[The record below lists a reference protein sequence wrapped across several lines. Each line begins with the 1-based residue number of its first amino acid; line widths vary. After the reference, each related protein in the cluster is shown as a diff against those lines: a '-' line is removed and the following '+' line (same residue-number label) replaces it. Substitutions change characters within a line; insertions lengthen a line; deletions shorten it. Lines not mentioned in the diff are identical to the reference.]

1 MTFNLITLLFAS
13 AVMAAKT
20 GDSGALSSLDAGLGG
35 TVEVV
40 SNTELKI
47 SDYELK
53 DASAPALYWWG
64 SKTED
69 LSSGFRI
76 NKERISDTSSKTDIT
91 VKLDAGYTAKD
102 FSYVGLWCEKFDAN
116 FGQAMLSSDGG
127 SSDSTDEKD
136 TKDDDKKDGMKKDEM
151 NGGSRCPTGQPAM
164 VAGILSLLALSAYFA

>member
-1 MTFNLITLLFAS
+1 MAFKLAALLFAS
-13 AVMAAKT
+13 AAMAAKM

-40 SNTELKI
+40 SDTELKI
-47 SDYELK
+47 TDYELK

-76 NKERISDTSSKTDIT
+76 NKERIGDTSSKMDIM
-91 VKLDAGYTAKD
+91 VKLDAGHTAKD

-116 FGQAMLSSDGG
+116 FGQAKLTSDGG
-127 SSDSTDEKD
+127 SMNSTDEMD
-136 TKDDDKKDGMKKDEM
+136 TKKDDMKKDEM
-151 NGGSRCPTGQPAM
+151 NGASGYPTGQPAM
-164 VAGILSLLALSAYFA
+164 VVAILSLLAFSAYFA

>member
-1 MTFNLITLLFAS
+1 MAFKLAALLFAS
-13 AVMAAKT
+13 AAMAAKT

-47 SDYELK
+47 TDYELK

-76 NKERISDTSSKTDIT
+76 NKERISDTSSKTDIM
-91 VKLDAGYTAKD
+91 VKLDAGYTAAD

-116 FGQAMLSSDGG
+116 FGQAKLTSDGG
-127 SSDSTDEKD
+127 STKSTDEMDKK
-136 TKDDDKKDGMKKDEM
+136 KDDTKKDET
-151 NGGSRCPTGQPAM
+151 NGASGFPTGQPAM
-164 VAGILSLLALSAYFA
+164 VVAILSLVAFSAYFA

>member
-1 MTFNLITLLFAS
+1 MAFKLASLLFAS
-13 AVMAAKT
+13 AAMAAKM

-47 SDYELK
+47 TDYQLK

-64 SKTED
+64 SKTDD

-76 NKERISDTSSKTDIT
+76 NKERISDTSSKMDIM

-116 FGQAMLSSDGG
+116 FGQAKLTSDGG
-127 SSDSTDEKD
+127 SMNSTDEM
-136 TKDDDKKDGMKKDEM
+136 DKKEDDMKKDEM
-151 NGGSRCPTGQPAM
+151 NGVSGCPTGQPAM
-164 VAGILSLLALSAYFA
+164 VVAILSLLAFSAYFA

>member
-1 MTFNLITLLFAS
+1 MTFNLVTLLFAVG
-13 AVMAAKT
+13 VMAAKM
-20 GDSGALSSLDAGLGG
+20 GDSGTLSSLDAGLGG
-35 TVEVV
+35 TVEVA

-47 SDYELK
+47 TDYELK

-76 NKERISDTSSKTDIT
+76 NKERISDTSSKMDIM

-102 FSYVGLWCEKFDAN
+102 FSYVGLWCEKFNAN
-116 FGQAMLSSDGG
+116 FGQAKLTSDGG
-127 SSDSTDEKD
+127 SMNSTDGMEKGGD
-136 TKDDDKKDGMKKDEM
+136 MKKDEM

-164 VAGILSLLALSAYFA
+164 VVGILSLLAFSAYFA

>member
-1 MTFNLITLLFAS
+1 MAFKLAALLFAS
-13 AVMAAKT
+13 AAMAAKM

-47 SDYELK
+47 TDYELK

-76 NKERISDTSSKTDIT
+76 NKERISDTSSKMDIM

-116 FGQAMLSSDGG
+116 FGQAKLTSDDD
-127 SSDSTDEKD
+127 SMNSTDEMA
-136 TKDDDKKDGMKKDEM
+136 KKEDGMKKDEM
-151 NGGSRCPTGQPAM
+151 NGVSGCPTGQPAM
-164 VAGILSLLALSAYFA
+164 VVAILSLLAFSAYFA

>member
-1 MTFNLITLLFAS
+1 MAFKLAALLFAS
-13 AVMAAKT
+13 AAMAAKM

-47 SDYELK
+47 TDYELK

-76 NKERISDTSSKTDIT
+76 NKERISDTSSKMDIM
-91 VKLDAGYTAKD
+91 VKLDAGHTAKD
-102 FSYVGLWCEKFDAN
+102 FSYIGLWCEKFAAN
-116 FGQAMLSSDGG
+116 FGQAKLTSNGG
-127 SSDSTDEKD
+127 SMNSTDEMD
-136 TKDDDKKDGMKKDEM
+136 TKKDDMKKDEM
-151 NGGSRCPTGQPAM
+151 NGASACPTGQPAM
-164 VAGILSLLALSAYFA
+164 VVAILSLLAFSAYFA

>member
-1 MTFNLITLLFAS
+1 MALKLAALLFAS
-13 AVMAAKT
+13 AAMAAKM

-47 SDYELK
+47 TDYELK

-64 SKTED
+64 SKTKD

-76 NKERISDTSSKTDIT
+76 NKERISDTSSKTDIM
-91 VKLDAGYTAKD
+91 VELDAGYTAKD

-116 FGQAMLSSDGG
+116 FGQAKLTSDGD
-127 SSDSTDEKD
+127 SMNSTDETD
-136 TKDDDKKDGMKKDEM
+136 TKKGDTKKDEM
-151 NGGSRCPTGQPAM
+151 NGASGCPTGQPAM
-164 VAGILSLLALSAYFA
+164 VVAILSLLAFSAYFA

>member
-1 MTFNLITLLFAS
+1 MAFKLAALLFAS
-13 AVMAAKT
+13 AAMAAKM

-47 SDYELK
+47 TDYELK

-76 NKERISDTSSKTDIT
+76 NKERISDTSSKMDIM
-91 VKLDAGYTAKD
+91 VKLDAGHTAKD
-102 FSYVGLWCEKFDAN
+102 FSYVGLWCEKFAAN
-116 FGQAMLSSDGG
+116 FGQAKLTSDGG
-127 SSDSTDEKD
+127 SMNSTDETD
-136 TKDDDKKDGMKKDEM
+136 MKKDEM
-151 NGGSRCPTGQPAM
+151 NGASGCPTSQPAM
-164 VAGILSLLALSAYFA
+164 VVAILSLLAFSAYFA

>member
-1 MTFNLITLLFAS
+1 MAFKLAALLFAS
-13 AVMAAKT
+13 AAMAAKM

-47 SDYELK
+47 TDYELK

-76 NKERISDTSSKTDIT
+76 NIERISDTSSKMDIM
-91 VKLDAGYTAKD
+91 VKLDAGHTAKD
-102 FSYVGLWCEKFDAN
+102 FSYVGLWCEKFAAN
-116 FGQAMLSSDGG
+116 FGQAKLTSDGG
-127 SSDSTDEKD
+127 SMNSTDETD
-136 TKDDDKKDGMKKDEM
+136 MKKDEM
-151 NGGSRCPTGQPAM
+151 NGASGCPTGQPAM
-164 VAGILSLLALSAYFA
+164 VVAILSLLAFSAYFA

>member
-1 MTFNLITLLFAS
+1 MAFKFAALLFAS
-13 AVMAAKT
+13 AAMAAKM

-47 SDYELK
+47 TDYELK

-76 NKERISDTSSKTDIT
+76 NKERISDTSSKMDIM

-116 FGQAMLSSDGG
+116 FGQAKLSSDGD
-127 SSDSTDEKD
+127 SMNSTDEMDSK
-136 TKDDDKKDGMKKDEM
+136 KDDMKKDEM
-151 NGGSRCPTGQPAM
+151 NGASGCPTGQPAM
-164 VAGILSLLALSAYFA
+164 VVAILSLLAFSAYFA